1 MDCTGFDWKGYALG
15 ELSAAESAEYDRH
28 AAGCARCRAE
38 LQGWQAT
45 LAPLRQLPQAEPPRR
60 IVFVASPEPAR
71 ESVPT
76 RTTEPGVSWW
86 RRMWASGPQL
96 GFASATVLALAI
108 VSHGMLARGPATA
121 PPTQAQVR
129 QEALKEVNRLLP
141 QAVDAAVKDALSQRL
156 HEELNPALTGLKKD
170 LTREQQTRLAAME
183 QRRDADQNA
192 VRYAF
197 ERLER
202 RVNYATLSSAR
213 PQGGE

>member
-1 MDCTGFDWKGYALG
+1 
-15 ELSAAESAEYDRH
+15 
-28 AAGCARCRAE
+28 
-38 LQGWQAT
+38 
-45 LAPLRQLPQAEPPRR
+45 
-60 IVFVASPEPAR
+60 
-71 ESVPT
+71 
-76 RTTEPGVSWW
+76 
-86 RRMWASGPQL
+86 MWASGPQL

-108 VSHGMLARGPATA
+108 VSHGMLARGPAMEQ
-121 PPTQAQVR
+121 PTQAQVR

-156 HEELNPALTGLKKD
+156 HAELNPALTGLKKD
-170 LTREQQTRLAAME
+170 LTREQQTRLAAIE